1 MPILYINTGTN
12 PNAGDGDSIR
22 LAFTKINANF
32 GELYG
37 NLQTSI
43 PLPAGNTGK
52 FLSSDGTD
60 IVWSDLPE
68 FTTNELVNG
77 SYSLVL
83 DSSGN
88 VNLATGTNIYIGGT
102 PISLDI
108 AVSDTAPSDP
118 TTGSLWYDEISGRM
132 YVWYDTNWVDASPRG
147 PAGTQ
152 LPNENGHAG
161 EFLTTDGSNLSW
173 AAVSS
178 VVGAQGPQGPSGAAG
193 SNGAQGPQGPQGVVG
208 PTGPSRTDQD
218 LFTTS
223 TVTFSN
229 LTVTNTASFIDVEV
243 SGLLTLGQ
251 YQGYNDLSIIK
262 DDPEILNF
270 TLRNLHPD
278 SSTEINIVDNY
289 SGGLTIVHQNSTAD
303 SGDFAAGENFIY
315 GESINDTINIGR
327 NQDLKFF
334 ADENWTNWSSATPV
348 LVMRKSD
355 GSVIVNKD
363 IYSGDIIPQSDNTY
377 NLGASTSTWNNLWVN
392 YITGS
397 GDVVINA
404 TTGTN
409 TSTWTFGTGGQLT
422 VPGSIIP
429 DGDNLYDL
437 GSTSSQWRSLYVSTT
452 TIYIG
457 GIPLTMDTT
466 TSLTVDGNPVVTY
479 ISTSGNFS
487 AGGVTVQRAVGPQ
500 GPTGPSGENGYV
512 GSDGPQGVTGPQ
524 GPQGVI
530 GNTGP
535 QGVAGAQGPQGDTGP
550 QGPQGVVGAQGPQ
563 GDTGPQGPQGV
574 AGPQGPQGPGA
585 NQTLNTSSNVTF
597 VNVTAN
603 KFVGD
608 GSSLTNVTMSQ
619 ITSIVGTGT
628 NVNLVAGSY
637 TYTFDNAGTFT
648 MPVNGDIVMTGT
660 NSILS
665 VSGTSLLGG
674 YTQVGGYYSTLGVKY
689 PGGGVQHGMTLQP
702 TTDNTNAI
710 NFLNAAGTS
719 IGSITQTTS
728 TVVFTGDGSGLTNL
742 PGVTTKTTG
751 QWTVATGTGT
761 YSITVPASG
770 TYQIWVRGNIPNGII
785 SYNATAVVTNTNVPV
800 VGTQYAW
807 VYSGGGT
814 PIDFTSIPNQFTGT
828 NSTIVRSSTA
838 PSATTNRFDFG
849 INNTSTSSQIV
860 YWGYVTL

>member
-1 MPILYINTGTN
+1 MSILYINTGTN

-52 FLSSDGTD
+52 FLSSNGTD

-83 DSSGN
+83 DSNGN

-102 PISLDI
+102 PISLNI
-108 AVSDTAPSDP
+108 TVSDSAPSDP

-152 LPNENGHAG
+152 LPNENGNAG
-161 EFLTTDGSNLSW
+161 KFLTTDGSNLSW
-173 AAVSS
+173 TAVS
-178 VVGAQGPQGPSGAAG
+178 GAFGPQGPQGPSGAAG
-193 SNGAQGPQGPQGVVG
+193 SNGATGPQGPSGAAGSNGATGPQGVVG
-208 PTGPSRTDQD
+208 PTGPSRTNQD

-223 TVTFSN
+223 SVTFSN
-229 LTVTNTASFIDVEV
+229 LTITNTASFIDVDI

-251 YQGYNDLSIIK
+251 YQGYDNLAIIK
-262 DDPEILNF
+262 NDPDILNF
-270 TLRNLHPD
+270 TLRNLHVD
-278 SSTEINIVDNY
+278 SATEINIVDNY
-289 SGGLTIVHQNSTAD
+289 SGGLTIVHQNSTAP

-327 NQDLKFF
+327 NQDLRFF
-334 ADENWTNWSSATPV
+334 ANATWTNWSSAVPV
-348 LVMRKSD
+348 VEISKDD
-355 GSVIVNKD
+355 GSVTVNKD
-363 IYSGDIIPQSDNTY
+363 IYAGNIIP
-377 NLGASTSTWNNLWVN
+377 
-392 YITGS
+392 
-397 GDVVINA
+397 NA
-404 TTGTN
+404 N
-409 TSTWTFGTGGQLT
+409 
-422 VPGSIIP
+422 
-429 DGDNLYDL
+429 DEYDL
-437 GSTSSQWRSLYVSTT
+437 GSITNQWRSLYVSTA

-466 TSLTVDGNPVVTY
+466 TSLVVNGNPVVTY
-479 ISTSGNFS
+479 SSTSGNFS
-487 AGGVTVQRAVGPQ
+487 AGGVAVQGNPGPQ
-500 GPTGPSGENGYV
+500 GPAGSTG
-512 GSDGPQGVTGPQ
+512 
-524 GPQGVI
+524 
-530 GNTGP
+530 
-535 QGVAGAQGPQGDTGP
+535 ARGP
-550 QGPQGVVGAQGPQ
+550 QGPQGVVGPQGPSGAAGSNGAQGPQ
-563 GDTGPQGPQGV
+563 GPSGVAGPQGPQGPSGAVGSNGAQGPQGPSGV

-597 VNVTAN
+597 ANVTAN

-637 TYTFDNAGTFT
+637 TYTFDNTGTFT
-648 MPVNGDIVMTGT
+648 MPVNGDIVMTGI

-665 VSGTSLLGG
+665 VSGTTLLGG
-674 YTQVGGYYSTLGVKY
+674 YSQVGGYYSTLGVKY

-702 TTDNTNAI
+702 TTDNTTAI
-710 NFLNAAGTS
+710 NFLNAAGTN

-751 QWTVATGTGT
+751 QWTVPTGSGT

-785 SYNATAVVTNTNVPV
+785 AYNATAVVTNTNVPV
-800 VGTQYAW
+800 VGNQYAW

-849 INNTSTSSQIV
+849 INNSSTSTQIV